1 MIDISDKESAHRE
14 AYAAGEI
21 FMAPA
26 TLARIKAGT
35 VEKGDVLTVAQV
47 AALKGEVHHYNLDI
61 PVSYTHLSKEMSSLR
76 QFFTGSARP

>member
-1 MIDISDKESAHRE
+1 MIDISDKESTHRE

-47 AALKGEVHHYNLDI
+47 AAIMAVKR
-61 PVSYTHLSKEMSSLR
+61 PVGSSPWPTPEYLR
-76 QFFTGSARP
+76 GGG